1 MITDTSRSRSAEG
14 SKPLSLRLSYRAQRY
29 LFIYSM
35 LSIPLLYFVLTRL
48 YPILYSFNI
57 SFREWDVLSREKP
70 FVGWDN
76 YSSLFADE
84 AFRKSLKN
92 TFLYVIV
99 GIPGQLAAGLCVAL
113 LLHNV
118 KRLRGFFRTVYF
130 IPYITSIVAV
140 SWTFRWLLMP
150 NGWINDQLLSLG
162 IHAQPFLQSPDQA
175 PYVIA
180 LSMIWQSVGFQM
192 LIFLTGLEGIPKM
205 YHEAAHIDG
214 ANAWH
219 RFRYI
224 TVPLLNPI
232 ILFSAVIAGIN
243 YLQSFTH
250 IVSMTQDGGP
260 LNSTRTLV
268 YHIYKLAFKNFD
280 MGSASA
286 ATVVLFVIILAFTLL
301 QLRILNRKID
311 Y

>member
-1 MITDTSRSRSAEG
+1 MITNTTQRRVVEG
-14 SKPLSLRLSYRAQRY
+14 SKSSSLRLNYRMQRY
-29 LFIYSM
+29 LFIYLM
-35 LSIPLLYFVLTRL
+35 LSIPMLYFLLTRL
-48 YPILYSFNI
+48 FPILYSFNI
-57 SFREWDVLSREKP
+57 SFREWDILSPEKP
-70 FVGWDN
+70 FVGLDN
-76 YSSLFADE
+76 YAGLFADE

-92 TFLYVIV
+92 TFLYVAV
-99 GIPGQLAAGLCVAL
+99 GIPGQLAIGLSVAL

-140 SWTFRWLLMP
+140 SWVFRWLLMP
-150 NGWINDQLLSLG
+150 NGWINGQLLSLG
-162 IHAQPFLQSPDQA
+162 FHAQPFLQSPDQA

-219 RFRYI
+219 RFRYV
-224 TVPLLNPI
+224 TLPLLNPV
-232 ILFSAVIAGIN
+232 ILFSAVIAGIS
-243 YLQSFTH
+243 YLQSFAH

-301 QLRILNRKID
+301 QLRILNRKIE

>member
-1 MITDTSRSRSAEG
+1 MVTTTTRRRAAEG
-14 SKPLSLRLSYRAQRY
+14 SKSLSLRLNYRTQRY
-29 LFIYSM
+29 LFIYLM
-35 LSIPLLYFVLTRL
+35 LSIPLLYFLLTRL
-48 YPILYSFNI
+48 FPILYSFNI
-57 SFREWDVLSREKP
+57 SFREWDILSPEKP
-70 FVGWDN
+70 FVGLDN
-76 YSSLFADE
+76 YYGLFEDE

-92 TFLYVIV
+92 TFFYVVV
-99 GIPGQLAAGLCVAL
+99 GIPGQLAVGLFAAL
-113 LLHNV
+113 LLQNV
-118 KRLRGFFRTVYF
+118 KLLRGFFRTIYF

-140 SWTFRWLLMP
+140 SWVFRWLLMP
-150 NGWINDQLLSLG
+150 NGWINGQILNLG
-162 IHAQPFLQSPDQA
+162 LPAQPFLQSPDQA

-214 ANAWH
+214 ANAWD
-219 RFRYI
+219 RFRFI
-224 TVPLLNPI
+224 TLPLLNPI
-232 ILFSAVIAGIN
+232 ILFSAVIAGIS
-243 YLQSFTH
+243 YLQSFAH

-286 ATVVLFVIILAFTLL
+286 ATVILFVIILAFTLL
-301 QLRILNRKID
+301 QLKLLNRKID

>member
-1 MITDTSRSRSAEG
+1 MISNETRRRAEAG
-14 SKPLSLRLSYRAQRY
+14 RKPLSFRLNYRSQRY
-29 LFIYSM
+29 LFIYLM
-35 LSIPLLYFVLTRL
+35 LGIPLLYFLLTRL
-48 YPILYSFNI
+48 VPILYSFNI
-57 SFREWDVLSREKP
+57 SFREWDVLSPEKP
-70 FVGWDN
+70 FVGWAN
-76 YSSLFADE
+76 FSGLFKDE
-84 AFRKSLKN
+84 AFRKSLTN
-92 TFLYVIV
+92 TFLYVAV
-99 GIPGQLAAGLCVAL
+99 GIPGQLAAGLAVAL
-113 LLHNV
+113 MLQNV

-140 SWTFRWLLMP
+140 SWVFRWLLMP
-150 NGWINDQLLSLG
+150 NGWINGQLLSLG
-162 IHAQPFLQSPDQA
+162 LPAQPFLQSPDQA
-175 PYVIA
+175 PFVVA

-214 ANAWH
+214 ANAWR
-219 RFRYI
+219 RFRHI

-232 ILFSAVIAGIN
+232 ILFSAVIAGIS
-243 YLQSFTH
+243 YLQSFAH

-268 YHIYKLAFKNFD
+268 YHIYKLAFKSFD

-286 ATVVLFVIILAFTLL
+286 ATVVLFVLILAFTLL
-301 QLRILNRKID
+301 QLKILNRKID

>member
-1 MITDTSRSRSAEG
+1 MITNTAQRRTAEG
-14 SKPLSLRLSYRAQRY
+14 SKPLSLRLNYRAQRY
-29 LFIYSM
+29 LFIYLM
-35 LSIPLLYFVLTRL
+35 LGIPVLYFLLTRL

-57 SFREWDVLSREKP
+57 SFREWDVLSPEKP
-70 FVGWDN
+70 FVGWAN
-76 YSSLFADE
+76 YSSLFEDE
-84 AFRKSLKN
+84 VFRKSLKN
-92 TFLYVIV
+92 TFIYVIV
-99 GIPGQLAAGLCVAL
+99 GIPGQLAAGLFVAL
-113 LLHNV
+113 LLQNV

-140 SWTFRWLLMP
+140 SWIFRWLLMP
-150 NGWINDQLLSLG
+150 NGWINGQLLSLG
-162 IHAQPFLQSPDQA
+162 LPAQPFLQSPDQA

-232 ILFSAVIAGIN
+232 ILFSAVIAGIS
-243 YLQSFTH
+243 YLQSFAH

-268 YHIYKLAFKNFD
+268 YHIYKLAFKSFD

-286 ATVVLFVIILAFTLL
+286 ATVVLFIIILAFTLL
-301 QLRILNRKID
+301 QLKIVNRKFD